1 MMTKEIFE
9 NIGKTI
15 TKAADTAVSKTE
27 DFFTVT
33 KIKGKIAE
41 EDRMI
46 RQICEKIGRQVYEE
60 YINGTVYTDAV
71 ADLCKDIER
80 HESAKKEQQ
89 RDLDLFR
96 SQKTEAYAE
105 ETCAEETCAEE
116 THAEEA
122 YAEEAAFEDEV

>member
-1 MMTKEIFE
+1 MTKDIFE

-41 EDRMI
+41 EDRII

-60 YINGTVYTDAV
+60 YKNGSAYTDAV

-80 HESAKKEQQ
+80 HEFVKKEQQ
-89 RDLDLFR
+89 RDLELFYNK
-96 SQKTEAYAE
+96 KTEESTDEAVFE
-105 ETCAEETCAEE
+105 DTDETV
-116 THAEEA
+116 
-122 YAEEAAFEDEV
+122 FEDEIVFEDET